1 MNKKQKITVYAGILI
16 IITAFVIWLS
26 YGHVVFTQTRVLV
39 QKKDE
44 LFGTSYNVW
53 EHKFIWG
60 LDLTLVITA
69 IDIIIAGILFYLF
82 RSKRKETK

>member
-1 MNKKQKITVYAGILI
+1 MNKKQKISIISGAI
-16 IITAFVIWLS
+16 IILLVFIIWLS
-26 YGHVVFTQTRVLV
+26 YGHEVFTKTQILV

-44 LFGTSYNVW
+44 LFGTTYNVW

-69 IDIIIAGILFYLF
+69 ADIIITGVLYYIF
-82 RSKRKETK
+82 RSKRKVIK